1 MYDKVRLINKLHLRK
16 NLQNCNGYIT
26 TEDLREILTEL
37 DPDLSRFHLSFKSQH
52 FENQTYV
59 HVRVEVEGIVEEVDE
74 DSSGTVDFDEFLA
87 MMTGQ
92 IFV

>member
-1 MYDKVRLINKLHLRK
+1 MSLALSYFHLQLPCLTASFFRFLIDEDEETFKLELKEAFRMYDKVRLINKLHLRK

-52 FENQTYV
+52 FE
-59 HVRVEVEGIVEEVDE
+59 
-74 DSSGTVDFDEFLA
+74 S
-87 MMTGQ
+87 
-92 IFV
+92 